1 VRRTPCSLLTE
12 LGKERDMVAVAAVLE
27 VSPEAE
33 AGPADFGLAWHKVYA
48 SGVVGVRYRRL
59 SAGADMTRSR
69 YVE

>member
-1 VRRTPCSLLTE
+1 
-12 LGKERDMVAVAAVLE
+12 
-27 VSPEAE
+27 
-33 AGPADFGLAWHKVYA
+33 VYA